1 MKKVLVVGATGLL
14 GRQVVAAIADSADV
28 VTASRTG
35 SMVDVDITDPES
47 IEAMYAG
54 LGSVD
59 AVICVAGMVP
69 FVQWKEATGED
80 WAIGVASKL
89 MGQVNLVRIGA
100 PFMADD
106 GCFTLTT
113 GVLAQHP
120 MPGSSIATTVN
131 CAIEGFVRSAS
142 LEIGR
147 GIRVNA
153 VSPGW
158 IAETLAGM
166 GMDPTPG
173 LPAAEVAG
181 KYREILES
189 ADDGVVIPAMRT

>member
-35 SMVDVDITDPES
+35 SMVDVDITDPAS

-69 FVQWKEATGED
+69 FVPWKEATGED

-106 GCFTLTT
+106 GCFALTT